1 MLSSYAGDSAGDSLL
16 KIISEVLQR
25 WHSIQLG
32 GDALS
37 FPGDSK
43 YPLLEKLV
51 IASFL
56 TGLPILRDAPLL
68 HDVFISTY
76 AIKINLPVHQ
86 LTKFGTL
93 ETDIEACLE
102 LLRHASNFV
111 DAHLRISPYDPSAL
125 PNTIF
130 SALKTLALGFEH
142 SVVGQL
148 VDISP
153 FLSFVSQSSFQLNTL
168 SLSCIPATTEALFE
182 CLKATP
188 SVIHLKLQI
197 SPRISDVNPVFTEF
211 TNHHDLQAEVLRY
224 RPCSLVTDG
233 RRIPCGRYARLQS
246 FRFHSIYDHDL
257 GKSLQPYIK
266 AHPVYSELEALGTE
280 LETTSF
286 APFMNLA

>member
-1 MLSSYAGDSAGDSLL
+1 LSSYAGDSAVDSLL
-16 KIISEVLQR
+16 KIISEV
-25 WHSIQLG
+25 
-32 GDALS
+32 LS

-51 IASFL
+51 ITSSL

-211 TNHHDLQAEVLRY
+211 TNHHDFLPKLR
-224 RPCSLVTDG
+224 SLDIGLAAWSPTVDASFVVDML
-233 RRIPCGRYARLQS
+233 IWRYLTPKMARLQS
-246 FRFHSIYDHDL
+246 FRFHSIYDRDL
-257 GKSLQPYIK
+257 GKSLQSYIK
-266 AHPVYSELEALGTE
+266 AHPVYPELEALGTE
-280 LETTSF
+280 LETTSI